1 MAIED
6 RCLLE
11 RLQSRERA
19 ACEAFVDA
27 HYAGVYQFLR
37 WLTNDAEV
45 SADLTQESFAGFWAS
60 LARLEET
67 RALDLKAWLY
77 GIARNQ
83 WRKRCRSAR
92 GGGEWDRSPLDQA
105 LDVLDS
111 APGPEEI
118 AVAAERA
125 AAVAQAVADLPPDYR
140 EALVLRIFQELSYAQ
155 VAETLGIGEGL
166 ARWRVHQARSWLRK
180 ALTTAQV
187 GVKAGV

>member
-11 RLQSRERA
+11 RLQARERT
-19 ACEAFVDA
+19 ACEAFVEA
-27 HYAGVYQFLR
+27 HYASVYRFFY
-37 WLTNDAEV
+37 WLTHNAEI
-45 SADLTQESFAGFWAS
+45 SADLTQESFAGFWS
-60 LARLEET
+60 SISRFRGEREP
-67 RALDLKAWLY
+67 DLKAWLY

-92 GGGEWDRSPLDQA
+92 LGREWERSPLDQA
-105 LDVLDS
+105 LEVLDS

-118 AVAAERA
+118 ALAAGDA
-125 AAVAQAVADLPPDYR
+125 AAVAQAVADLPADYR
-140 EALVLRIFQELSYAQ
+140 EALVLRVFQELSYAQ

-166 ARWRVHQARSWLRK
+166 ARWRVHQARAGLRK
-180 ALTTAQV
+180 ALTAAPM